1 MINKASQLLYVGFTT
16 GQKVE
21 VPLVSLSCSGAKDTT
36 QSLWETVG
44 LLKKHCYQ
52 NPVDAQDVLKCSMA
66 ATKCGTSPNC
76 QSGL

>member
-44 LLKKHCYQ
+44 LLKST
-52 NPVDAQDVLKCSMA
+52 V
-66 ATKCGTSPNC
+66 TKTLWMHRMC
-76 QSGL
+76 